1 MTRPPAPRRA
11 PDGRARTSASA
22 SRPASRPGA
31 DRGDRTP
38 TPDPPASRAPRVP
51 RGAPSPRASG
61 ADQPPRAPRASG
73 ADKPP
78 RAPRASGAD
87 QPPRPSRAP
96 GTARTPGATRPA
108 RASRVARPERPERA
122 PVLPGDAPEVV
133 ARSTVIGGAPRWVS
147 GALAGVQAAL
157 LSVLAVVTP
166 ALAAYVATS
175 ADPANA
181 DVGWTRS
188 VAVGAALWLMGHGGA
203 LQVGGLSLTIVPLGV
218 TVLAL
223 FAAHAS
229 ARRSAYPTPGAW
241 AAGIGGYLVAVLLV
255 TLLAGD
261 AGPLGAGWGSVARTL
276 IGATLIAAIGLGW
289 GLLRP
294 GRLAVVTRPLW
305 SRVPPVARAAARAG
319 ALVPAALLAVA
330 AAVTVGW
337 ALSGRAATGDV
348 IVGLGLDT
356 FSGLVM
362 AVAQLS
368 LVPNLVLWALAW
380 LAGPG
385 FAVGQGTVFSPTEV
399 VSGPMP
405 ALPLLGALPAEPSG
419 AGPWVPLL
427 VVAAGAIA
435 GWWLHRRLEPR
446 SPWQP
451 LGAAV
456 GSGLVAGLVVG
467 VATALAAGSAGPG
480 RMSEVG
486 AQPLLVGGTVA
497 LLAGLGAVVVAV
509 PTDAA
514 VRAALRGAWSRL
526 RGRAGRSAARADGAA
541 PHAAP
546 DPAPHPAPHTAPDGS
561 AEAAPDG
568 SADD

>member
-1 MTRPPAPRRA
+1 MPDRAERA
-11 PDGRARTSASA
+11 PAR
-22 SRPASRPGA
+22 A
-31 DRGDRTP
+31 DRP
-38 TPDPPASRAPRVP
+38 TQR
-51 RGAPSPRASG
+51 
-61 ADQPPRAPRASG
+61 PPRA
-73 ADKPP
+73 
-78 RAPRASGAD
+78 
-87 QPPRPSRAP
+87 
-96 GTARTPGATRPA
+96 
-108 RASRVARPERPERA
+108 ERA
-122 PVLPGDAPEVV
+122 PVATSAPE
-133 ARSTVIGGAPRWVS
+133 AAAAASSVIGGAPRWVS

-203 LQVGGLSLTIVPLGV
+203 LQVGELSLTIVPLGV
-218 TVLAL
+218 TALAL

-229 ARRSAYPTPGAW
+229 ARRSAHPTGGAW
-241 AAGIGGYLVAVLLV
+241 AAGIGGYVAAVALV

-276 IGATLIAAIGLGW
+276 LGSAALAAVGLGS

-294 GRLAVVTRPLW
+294 GRLAALSRPVW
-305 SRVPPVARAAARAG
+305 SRVPHPARAALRAG
-319 ALVPAALLAVA
+319 LLVPAALVA
-330 AAVTVGW
+330 MAAVVTTGW

-348 IVGLGLDT
+348 IAGLGLDT

-368 LVPNLVLWALAW
+368 FVPNLVLWAVAW

-419 AGPWVPLL
+419 GGQWVPLV
-427 VVAAGAIA
+427 VVAVGAVA
-435 GWWLHRRLEPR
+435 GWWLHRHLPPR
-446 SPWQP
+446 SAWQP
-451 LGAAV
+451 VGVAAGA
-456 GSGLVAGLVVG
+456 GLVAGVVVG

-480 RMSEVG
+480 RMAEVG
-486 AQPLLVGGTVA
+486 AASLAVGTAVA
-497 LLAGLGAVVVAV
+497 LLTAMGALAVAV
-509 PTDAA
+509 STDAA
-514 VRAALRGAWSRL
+514 VHAAARRGWSHL
-526 RGRAGRSAARADGAA
+526 RGRDAR
-541 PHAAP
+541 
-546 DPAPHPAPHTAPDGS
+546 PAP
-561 AEAAPDG
+561 E
-568 SADD
+568 DD